1 MDKNKET
8 KTTGVKAASK
18 ASEPVKVDTVAADK
32 TTATAP
38 AKSET
43 KTETKAAAKTAA
55 TKTAA
60 KAETKTTA
68 KKTTTKKTATK
79 TAKTTTKAATKKA
92 ATKKADI
99 ETSVAVQFLGKE
111 IFTANLIEEV
121 KKAWVEQ
128 FEGKLSDIKSI
139 ELYIKPEEMK
149 AYFVVN
155 GSSNENYFINL

>member
-8 KTTGVKAASK
+8 KTTAAKAASK
-18 ASEPVKVDTVAADK
+18 ASEPAKVDTTVAAK
-32 TTATAP
+32 TADTAA

-43 KTETKAAAKTAA
+43 KTTA
-55 TKTAA
+55 KTAA

-68 KKTTTKKTATK
+68 KKTTSKKTAAK
-79 TAKTTTKAATKKA
+79 TAKTTTKTTSKKA
-92 ATKKADI
+92 AAKKEEI

-111 IFTANLIEEV
+111 IFTGDLIEEV

-155 GSSNENYFINL
+155 GSSNENYFISL

>member
-1 MDKNKET
+1 MDKNKES
-8 KTTGVKAASK
+8 KTTSTKAASK
-18 ASEPVKVDTVAADK
+18 ASESAKVDTTVAAK
-32 TTATAP
+32 TADTAA

-43 KTETKAAAKTAA
+43 KTES
-55 TKTAA
+55 KTAA

-68 KKTTTKKTATK
+68 KKTTSKKTAAK
-79 TAKTTTKAATKKA
+79 TAKTTTKTTTKKA
-92 ATKKADI
+92 AAKKEEI
-99 ETSVAVQFLGKE
+99 ETSVAVQYLGKE
-111 IFTANLIEEV
+111 IFTGDLIEEV

>member
-1 MDKNKET
+1 MDKNKES

-18 ASEPVKVDTVAADK
+18 ASEPVKVDATAK
-32 TTATAP
+32 TAGTAP

-43 KTETKAAAKTAA
+43 KTETK
-55 TKTAA
+55 TAA
-60 KAETKTTA
+60 KAETKTAA
-68 KKTTTKKTATK
+68 KKTTSKKTAAK
-79 TAKTTTKAATKKA
+79 TAKTTTKTTTKKA
-92 ATKKADI
+92 AAKKEEID
-99 ETSVAVQFLGKE
+99 TSVAVQFLGKE